1 MTFRC
6 PLVMA
11 QLVHHRV
18 DGLLVVVEVVDGLE
32 EIMEKVQTVVV
43 EMLVDKVPPLLAPTE
58 LLTPVVAV
66 VLVDKM
72 VVLQVPV
79 DLVLL
84 WLEFV
89 HK

>member
-1 MTFRC
+1 
-6 PLVMA
+6 MA
-11 QLVHHRV
+11 HLDLLLV

-32 EIMEKVQTVVV
+32 DLMEPVEPVV
-43 EMLVDKVPPLLAPTE
+43 EEVLVDKVPPLLAPPE

-72 VVLQVPV
+72 VVIQVPV

-84 WLEFV
+84 QLEFV

>member
-1 MTFRC
+1 
-6 PLVMA
+6 MA
-11 QLVHHRV
+11 HLDLLLV

-32 EIMEKVQTVVV
+32 DLMEPVEKVV
-43 EMLVDKVPPLLAPTE
+43 EEVLVDKVPPLLAPPE

-72 VVLQVPV
+72 VVIQVPV

-84 WLEFV
+84 QLEFV